1 MARWENEDVSDLN
14 LPDPQKVLKTYFGK
28 NAAVAMET
36 REAFAYTNTVDQS
49 TSYHI
54 LYDRAEIIDPYNDRF
69 TRSSSATRRFKK
81 VSETCFNFYMKY
93 LKTKN
98 ILYFTRARRIMMEK

>member
-1 MARWENEDVSDLN
+1 MARWDNEDISGLN
-14 LPDPQKVLKTYFGK
+14 LPDPQDVQKIYFGK
-28 NAAVAMET
+28 NAAVATET
-36 REAFAYTNTVDQS
+36 KEAFAYTNTVDQS
-49 TSYHI
+49 VSYHI

-69 TRSSSATRRFKK
+69 TRSSSTTRRFKK

-98 ILYFTRARRIMMEK
+98 ILYFTRARRLVMEK